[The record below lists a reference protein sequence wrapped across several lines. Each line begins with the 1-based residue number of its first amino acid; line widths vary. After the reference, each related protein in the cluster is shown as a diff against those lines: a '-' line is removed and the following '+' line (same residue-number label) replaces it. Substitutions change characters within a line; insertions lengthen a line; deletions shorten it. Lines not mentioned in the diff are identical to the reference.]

1 MLPGYPGEHITRAEP
16 WRGIVP
22 TVHSVLAVCLP
33 SLGGLSKEPHL
44 HDGDGV
50 STYLALTFGTLLSS
64 QGTDASFGLPSRAS
78 SGRFPSVLRFR
89 LYQILSALIFAG
101 AIRPFGFF
109 AVPTLPDPFPSPA
122 PCWSGVSAV
131 SLSLFGLS
139 AFISSSFVPFCF
151 SKSCGRF
158 EFRAAS

>member
-64 QGTDASFGLPSRAS
+64 QGTDASFGLPLGLPPGAS
-78 SGRFPSVLRFR
+78 LQSCVSDSIRSFRLRF
-89 LYQILSALIFAG
+89 
-101 AIRPFGFF
+101 
-109 AVPTLPDPFPSPA
+109 SP
-122 PCWSGVSAV
+122 V
-131 SLSLFGLS
+131 
-139 AFISSSFVPFCF
+139 
-151 SKSCGRF
+151 RF
-158 EFRAAS
+158 